1 MISVD
6 YDRKNLDLTVQG
18 HAGYAEPG
26 KDIVCSAVSILTSTL
41 AYLLS
46 PGDFERCF
54 EPELS
59 AFRAIVPDEGL
70 KKRYR
75 PYFEF
80 VMEGLRMLQA
90 AYPENVLILEGKDTS
105 SVCTSCSHLPHE
117 GRL

>member
-18 HAGYAEPG
+18 HAGYAESG

-70 KKRYR
+70 KKMYR

-90 AYPENVLILEGKDTS
+90 AYPENVLILEGKGENDYGES
-105 SVCTSCSHLPHE
+105 KQA
-117 GRL
+117 G